1 MQKQGFGENYKYPHD
16 YGGFVRESYMPETY
30 EKKHSFIIQKTLVMR
45 RKSRKDL
52 FNYGKTIKIILEI
65 FFPMLTQ
72 LNLIEIFFTL

>member
-1 MQKQGFGENYKYPHD
+1 
-16 YGGFVRESYMPETY
+16 
-30 EKKHSFIIQKTLVMR
+30 MR